1 MRILILQDDLFAYL
15 AGHLVRTYAA
25 NGIDPEE
32 GMALYQLNQAL
43 KGAQTV
49 DDSQVA
55 KIVANEVADTP
66 VAAVSVEKSEP
77 PPNGRIKK
85 ALSPHL
91 NGEVTEH

>member
-1 MRILILQDDLFAYL
+1 MKVIILQDDLFAYP

-49 DDSQVA
+49 DDTQVA
-55 KIVANEVADTP
+55 KITTGEVADTP
-66 VAAVSVEKSEP
+66 VAAVSVESK
-77 PPNGRIKK
+77 
-85 ALSPHL
+85 
-91 NGEVTEH
+91 